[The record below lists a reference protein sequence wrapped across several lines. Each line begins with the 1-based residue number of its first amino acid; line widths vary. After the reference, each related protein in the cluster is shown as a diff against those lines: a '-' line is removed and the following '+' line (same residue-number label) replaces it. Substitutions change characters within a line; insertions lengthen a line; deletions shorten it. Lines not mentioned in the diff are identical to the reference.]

1 MACTWT
7 RRREWIVLAVAVL
20 IVLVVAVAV
29 EGSAR
34 SGEYAQREFLL
45 GELLPRTVSN
55 MPQTVPQTVQQT
67 VPQTVPQTAESS
79 PPPPAESSD
88 CGIFFNLDTDVF
100 TLQTRRTS
108 YVMHVRAEDRLLEH
122 VYWGERLHRE
132 DDVRYL
138 LANNEIVSFDAGIKN
153 ALLLE
158 YAGKC
163 WRVVRAARCCCSRAY
178 N

>member
-1 MACTWT
+1 M
-7 RRREWIVLAVAVL
+7 LAVAVL

-55 MPQTVPQTVQQT
+55 MPQTVQ
-67 VPQTVPQTAESS
+67 QTVPQTAESS

-122 VYWGERLHRE
+122 VYWGERLHQA